1 MSAALY
7 GDVNEMLLSPND
19 HIGTLV
25 ETTSDPRGGDSNT
38 YQWIGREDYIQA
50 EAIYQRNTL
59 NRKVSIRNPANG
71 TQWTLLATTSESENT
86 STTEPISDTWELDWN
101 YHEKSIWSNP
111 LILTEMRKFRGIDE
125 VHARQQWKK
134 DMISLARGEDVVARG
149 ATASEGDDVTITFEI
164 LKTVA
169 VDTFGFKASIFDLLV
184 QDLTE
189 GVETRTVAQCVIRRT
204 RKVPPNTEIRE
215 DNAGKMISDIHAEG
229 LPEDQVFSEPL
240 PDGGY
245 WEKMRP
251 KIMPS
256 GSDAWSL
263 VQEYWHAEDFSR
275 LNFGNPV

>member
-1 MSAALY
+1 MSALY
-7 GDVNEMLLSPND
+7 GDVDEMLLSPPD

-59 NRKVSIRNPANG
+59 GRKVTIRNPANG
-71 TQWTLLATTSESENT
+71 TQWTLLATTSESEST
-86 STTEPISDTWELDWN
+86 STTEPISDTWEMDWN

-111 LILTEMRKFRGIDE
+111 LILAEMRKFSGIDE
-125 VHARQQWKK
+125 VHTRQQWKK
-134 DMISLARGEDVVARG
+134 DMISLARGEEVVARG
-149 ATASEGDDVTITFEI
+149 ATESEGDDATITFEI
-164 LKTVA
+164 LKNVA
-169 VDTFGFKASIFDLLV
+169 VRTFGFDEEIFDLLV

-215 DNAGKMISDIHAEG
+215 DNAGKMIRDIHAEG
-229 LPEDQVFSEPL
+229 LPEDMVFSEPL
-240 PDGGY
+240 PVGGF

-251 KIMPS
+251 RINPS
-256 GSDAWSL
+256 GSVDWSL

-275 LNFGNPV
+275 LNFGDPV

>member
-1 MSAALY
+1 MSALY
-7 GDVNEMLLSPND
+7 GDVSEMLLSPPD
-19 HIGTLV
+19 HVGTLV

-38 YQWIGREDYIQA
+38 YQWIGREDYIKA

-59 NRKVSIRNPANG
+59 GRKVTIRNPANG
-71 TQWTLLATTSESENT
+71 TQWTLLATTSESEST
-86 STTEPISDTWELDWN
+86 STTEPISDTWEMDWN
-101 YHEKSIWSNP
+101 YHEKAIWSNP
-111 LILTEMRKFRGIDE
+111 LILEEMRKFRGIDE
-125 VHARQQWKK
+125 VHTRQQWKK
-134 DMISLARGEDVVARG
+134 DMISLARGEEVVARG
-149 ATASEGDDVTITFEI
+149 ATATEGDDVTITFAI
-164 LKTVA
+164 LKIVA
-169 VDTFGFKASIFDLLV
+169 VATFGFDENIFNLLV

-204 RKVPPNTEIRE
+204 RKVPPDTTIRE

-229 LPEDQVFSEPL
+229 LPTDQVFSQPL
-240 PDGGY
+240 PSGGY

-275 LNFGNPV
+275 LNFGEPV